1 MNLNQLLFTRFLT
14 LSLVLIGLSACKDE
28 PINETVLNE
37 KRARIENLLSKKIV
51 SNGTTITTT
60 LKGCVLIKVL
70 ERPDNFCTSGPSHYW
85 KIETRT
91 DLRDLITEPKYANIN
106 ERRNGRDTDQITY
119 KYHKKINNIYYPLT
133 KRAFQISNEEFK
145 KHPTDVPK
153 RLEIISSRYK
163 TELDINL
170 FRNNLQTSF
179 FCSGVQIA
187 EPHSSMSTSIYT
199 LPNNGKEL
207 ITLVRQYRLGCER

>member
-1 MNLNQLLFTRFLT
+1 MNLNQSPFTCYLT

-28 PINETVLNE
+28 PINEAELNE
-37 KRARIENLLSKKIV
+37 KKVRIENLLSKKIV

-70 ERPDNFCTSGPSHYW
+70 ERSENFCTSGPSHYW
-85 KIETRT
+85 KIETRI
-91 DLRDLITEPKYANIN
+91 DLRDLITKPKYVNLN

-119 KYHKKINNIYYPLT
+119 EYHKKINNRYYPLT

-187 EPHSSMSTSIYT
+187 KPHSSMSTSIYT

-207 ITLVRQYRLGCER
+207 ITLIHQYRLSCER